1 MRKLPIISG
10 KKLIAALKRAGF
22 TEVRQRGS
30 HVSLQKITLGRTY
43 KTVVPL
49 HRELAKGT
57 LLDILQQ
64 TGLEKDD
71 LIELL

>member
-1 MRKLPIISG
+1 MRKLPLISG

-22 TEVRQRGS
+22 IEVRQRGR
-30 HVSLQKITLGRTY
+30 HVSLQKIAHGRTY

>member
-1 MRKLPIISG
+1 MRKLPSISG
-10 KKLIAALKRAGF
+10 KKLITALKRDGF
-22 TEVRQRGS
+22 IEVRQKGS
-30 HVSLQKITLGRTY
+30 HVSLQKITPKRNY

-49 HRELAKGT
+49 QRELAKGT

>member
-22 TEVRQRGS
+22 IEVRQRGG
-30 HVSLQKITLGRTY
+30 HVSLQKVAHGITY